1 VPRKKKANV
10 RSYYSEKELRD
21 IAGDLTSAVTVP
33 VNVEIK
39 AEHRVLDLREVE
51 KVLRDSENIFLQEC
65 GCRKLHHNC
74 NSPLDTCLAV
84 NVGIDYAKKW
94 PDNHSLRVNVEE
106 ALDALRRSHKAGLV
120 HMAYV
125 FKGEEKPQLIC
136 SCCTCCCHTLGG
148 IVGHGITTQVLTS
161 KLIAVDDESKC
172 RDCGKCAERCAFGA
186 RTMVEGKKKY
196 DKIRCFGCG
205 LCVSTCPERAI
216 KLVERKK
223 LD

>member
-1 VPRKKKANV
+1 MPAKKVTK

-21 IAGDLTSAVTVP
+21 IAGDLTSAVAVP
-33 VNVEIK
+33 VNVEIEAK
-39 AEHRVLDLREVE
+39 QRVLDLSEVE
-51 KVLRDSENIFLQEC
+51 KILMGSENIFLQDC

-74 NSPLDTCLAV
+74 DSPLDTCLAV
-84 NVGIDYAKKW
+84 NVGSDYAEKW
-94 PDNHSLRVNVEE
+94 PDNRSRKVNVEE
-106 ALDALRRSHKAGLV
+106 ALDALRRSHEAGLV

-161 KLIAVDDESKC
+161 KLIAVDDESRC
-172 RDCGKCAERCAFGA
+172 IECGKCVERCVLGA
-186 RTMVEGKKKY
+186 RSIDDGKKRY
-196 DKIRCFGCG
+196 DKMRCFGCG
-205 LCVSTCPERAI
+205 LCVSTCPEGAI
-216 KLVERKK
+216 KLVERKE